1 VNLVEV
7 TLVRKEVEPGW
18 PLIVDSAPLGK
29 RYLVDLD
36 RVKRLT
42 MLNTNT
48 GISIE
53 VRCIWIESPEPSGWM
68 PIMAFGMAEGSTD
81 NATPR

>member
-1 VNLVEV
+1 MNLVEV

-36 RVKRLT
+36 RVELLT
-42 MLNTNT
+42 MLNRDT
-48 GISIE
+48 GRSIA
-53 VRCIWIESPEPSGWM
+53 VRCIWIESPEPSGWLPM
-68 PIMAFGMAEGSTD
+68 MAFGMAEG
-81 NATPR
+81 RR